1 MKNIFT
7 NEQLQFEDRRDQI
20 IYEEGIKDGKRKEQL
35 TTAVGSIF
43 LYGAITVALSV
54 AAIFT
59 RKTRDTVGS
68 AEEYIDFLESIED
81 EELEEVEE

>member
-7 NEQLQFEDRRDQI
+7 NDTLEFEDRRDQL
-20 IYEEGIKDGKRKEQL
+20 IYEEGMKDGRRKEQL
-35 TTAVGSIF
+35 TTAVGSIL
-43 LYGAITVALSV
+43 LYGAITIGLSV

-68 AEEYIDFLESIED
+68 AEEYIDFIESIED